1 MTDIK
6 GIVKIMNFH
15 SLLRVDKSK
24 RTAEKYFKVSEELD
38 SMIVQLL
45 YNRNLTLDKKVIT
58 ANENGKVINIYL
70 GNDLGFCGNFNS
82 KVNKELKKDIDD
94 DLKIVIGKKIH
105 INNKQNVILE
115 MSKEDFTGSGFN
127 KVQQIINDTLINRT
141 CKEINVIYNE
151 YHNINNIEFV
161 KKKLFPVEFSKKDI
175 NDSYDFVI
183 ETDVN
188 KVIAKMVSL
197 YICHQLKIMEQNSY
211 ASENVMRQQVTR
223 ESLKKIDELKEEK
236 DKVIRKEEKYKKFQK
251 QISNYRGNVG
261 DENDR

>member
-82 KVNKELKKDIDD
+82 KVNKELKKDVDD

-183 ETDVN
+183 
-188 KVIAKMVSL
+188 
-197 YICHQLKIMEQNSY
+197 
-211 ASENVMRQQVTR
+211 
-223 ESLKKIDELKEEK
+223 
-236 DKVIRKEEKYKKFQK
+236 
-251 QISNYRGNVG
+251 
-261 DENDR
+261 